1 MYKIHTNTLE
11 KLSMETRVKFDESK
25 LQIHIEYSNKIE
37 LAHYINSLDSV
48 NSEYSNYIRTA
59 ENHLQPDDIKLF
71 VNEIRSGSIITDL
84 IAYSPT
90 LLAFAEHANTL
101 LDFTKHIANTINL
114 LKNHS
119 THEIIEDEKLT
130 TSTLS
135 NIQGLVEP
143 ILNDKNGKIS
153 FEGVNFGNNC
163 TVNVTINSSDAK
175 DIYNKAQS
183 IKEFRPTPET
193 NIKEQVLLVF
203 TQTNS
208 STKNTNND
216 KGVIESISKNTVK
229 IRFTNDELKKE
240 MLFNQ
245 HPYGVAF
252 IVDVEIQTI
261 NEKPFIYK
269 ILKLHECIN
278 IDE

>member
-1 MYKIHTNTLE
+1 
-11 KLSMETRVKFDESK
+11 METIVKFDESK

-37 LAHYINSLDSV
+37 LAHYINSLNSV
-48 NSEYSNYIRTA
+48 NSEYSNYISKANT
-59 ENHLQPDDIKLF
+59 HLQPNDIKLF

-90 LLAFAEHANTL
+90 MLAFAEHANTL

-114 LKNHS
+114 LKNNP
-119 THEIIEDEKLT
+119 THEIIKEEKINT
-130 TSTLS
+130 TSL
-135 NIQGLVEP
+135 NNMQGLVEP
-143 ILNDKNGKIS
+143 ILTDRNGNIS
-153 FEGVNFGNNC
+153 FEGVNFGDNC
-163 TVNVTINSSDAK
+163 IVNVTINSSDAN

-183 IKEFRPTPET
+183 VKDFRPTPDT

-216 KGVIESISKNTVK
+216 KGVIESISKNTIK
-229 IRFTNDELKKE
+229 IRFANDSLKKE
-240 MLFNQ
+240 MFFKQ

-261 NEKPFIYK
+261 NDKPFIYK
-269 ILKLHECIN
+269 VLKLHECIN